1 MNTKIIFFI
10 IILLSAAFRLYGIED
25 KNLWFDEV
33 YSWKL
38 SQNNVTEII
47 AATSGDIHPPFYYIV
62 LKYWNSFFSDSVISM
77 RALSSLIGLLSLAFI
92 YKLSEKFLSSNL
104 QVIFVLLLYA
114 VSPLNIFYSQEVRML
129 NLNLFLCLGSVY
141 YYFLFIEKEDLRT
154 GALYII
160 FSILAIYTHYFALL
174 IIFTQLLIVFSDYF
188 FKGRDRK
195 HLIKYLKY
203 FTVIFIA
210 YIPWIQ
216 VFINQISKGQPWR
229 TEQTFR
235 QVGTNLLDYFKEIFL
250 STYYIFESSTLM
262 LFASILSIFI
272 FLFLVFSV
280 IKILNERSFFK
291 KKENLIILFFII
303 PLFIA
308 LMISFRQSILLSRY
322 LSILLPYLF
331 ISLVFLLFKQFKLK
345 VAVILCILLLLVSLY
360 GTYINYNNR
369 FKNNDYR
376 KIISYLENNFHP
388 GDEIIVEPH
397 FMSWSIDYY
406 IEHNKTNIKKPMV
419 LGWDLNMQI
428 DSLKKMNDLKNVWV
442 ILDYSALD
450 KTNYDSLNYLMR
462 DLNFTQ
468 SEKKS
473 FYLIPAKVNLEYFVR
488 SF

>member
-1 MNTKIIFFI
+1 
-10 IILLSAAFRLYGIED
+10 
-25 KNLWFDEV
+25 
-33 YSWKL
+33 
-38 SQNNVTEII
+38 
-47 AATSGDIHPPFYYIV
+47 
-62 LKYWNSFFSDSVISM
+62 M